1 MRSARLGFL
10 FLSVILAAA
19 CTSDVEPLTPAQR
32 EVVAAYV
39 GEESPSPQWLL
50 DATLGQRV
58 KLLGYDLDRARW
70 RPGETMRVTWHWQ
83 VLRPLDKGAALFTQI
98 EDRKSGRVLHQDGNG
113 TLRWLYGADH
123 WRAGQFVRDV
133 QDLHLPEDW
142 AGDSATIYVGIA
154 REGLRL
160 PVVGETSHANDRVLA
175 VTVPTP
181 NAANAERDRGSV
193 PRVAVVQ
200 TEDPPRLD
208 GSLLDPVWSAAP
220 ATAAFVET
228 RKGGP
233 AEFRAFAKLL
243 WDERYLYLGVE
254 VHDALLR
261 ASETEQDAH
270 LWEQDCVELMIDP
283 DGDGRGYFEI
293 QVSPRGAV
301 FDTRYDARRIP
312 KPFGHV
318 DWNSESRVSVSAR
331 GTIDDR
337 HADAGYTVEL
347 AIPWQ
352 AFSLDEQRSA
362 GPTIGDEWRAN
373 LYVMDLMR
381 EDQRAAAWSPLGIG
395 DFHVPQRFGILS
407 FEGPPED
414 MQGTNEPSIIPPGR
428 VPGSLERR
436 SGFDPDV
443 KDKLIQQRETRRRLE
458 SSGGGH

>member
-1 MRSARLGFL
+1 
-10 FLSVILAAA
+10 
-19 CTSDVEPLTPAQR
+19 
-32 EVVAAYV
+32 
-39 GEESPSPQWLL
+39 
-50 DATLGQRV
+50 
-58 KLLGYDLDRARW
+58 
-70 RPGETMRVTWHWQ
+70 
-83 VLRPLDKGAALFTQI
+83 
-98 EDRKSGRVLHQDGNG
+98 
-113 TLRWLYGADH
+113 
-123 WRAGQFVRDV
+123 
-133 QDLHLPEDW
+133 
-142 AGDSATIYVGIA
+142 
-154 REGLRL
+154 
-160 PVVGETSHANDRVLA
+160 
-175 VTVPTP
+175 
-181 NAANAERDRGSV
+181 
-193 PRVAVVQ
+193 
-200 TEDPPRLD
+200 
-208 GSLLDPVWSAAP
+208 VWSAAP
-220 ATAAFVET
+220 TTAAFVET

-233 AEFRAFAKLL
+233 AEFQAFAKLL

-261 ASETEQDAH
+261 ASETERDAH

-293 QVSPRGAV
+293 QVSPRGVV

-318 DWNSESRVSVSAR
+318 DWNSESRVGVSAR

-337 HADAGYTVEL
+337 HADAGYIVEL

-373 LYVMDLMR
+373 LYVMDLTR

-395 DFHVPQRFGILS
+395 DFHVPERFGILS

-443 KDKLIQQRETRRRLE
+443 KDKLIQQRETGRRLE